1 MQDSV
6 GGINFQIDFFL
17 ILSFFLLFRGD
28 LWKNHK
34 IFSPAIDGSWPFT
47 YTEVLILLH
56 RRISITQPELSEIG
70 YSRATPGGAQINDLQ
85 LSKINSLFEESRLK
99 NCQRHTGKRNTVSS
113 SNNQTTRLT
122 IPSLT
127 LRPEKKK

>member
-6 GGINFQIDFFL
+6 RGINFQIDFFL

-34 IFSPAIDGSWPFT
+34 IFSPAIDWSWPFT
-47 YTEVLILLH
+47 YTEVFIPLH

-70 YSRATPGGAQINDLQ
+70 YSRATPEAHRWRTN
-85 LSKINSLFEESRLK
+85 
-99 NCQRHTGKRNTVSS
+99 
-113 SNNQTTRLT
+113 
-122 IPSLT
+122 
-127 LRPEKKK
+127 